1 MLYVSH
7 CEPITKVL
15 GPGRRYALWLQ
26 GCDRRCPNCI
36 FPAGQPRDHG
46 GKWLP
51 VEKIWSEI
59 KSVPNLTGV
68 TVSGGEPFLQ
78 AAALARLIKFLR
90 DESKLD
96 VMIFTG
102 FTLSELQ
109 NRPDSATAFLLANT
123 DILVDG
129 DYREELNNDSMYRG
143 SDNQIVHFLS
153 PKYLPYK
160 DLIARTKNR
169 SVEFVYR
176 KDADFFM
183 IGIPPKGFER
193 KFLSKLLK
201 GVEI

>member
-7 CEPITKVL
+7 REPTTKVL

-26 GCDRRCPNCI
+26 GCDKRCPNCI
-36 FPAGQPRDHG
+36 FPQGQPQNHG
-46 GKWLP
+46 GEFFS

-90 DESKLD
+90 DESELD

-102 FTLSELQ
+102 YTISELQ
-109 NRPDSATAFLLANT
+109 NRPDSATAFILSNT
-123 DILVDG
+123 DILIDG
-129 DYREELNNDSMYRG
+129 EYREELNTDSIYRG
-143 SDNQIVHFLS
+143 SDNQVIHFLS
-153 PKYLPYK
+153 PKYLPFK

-183 IGIPPKGFER
+183 VGIPPKNFES
-193 KFLSKLLK
+193 KFLNKLLK
-201 GVEI
+201 EV